1 MAIENLFPNF
11 FHENKLFYLFD
22 LYCSIVEREA
32 QDAHGARD
40 AEAEG
45 VGRGL
50 RSRTQGLEEPTQAK
64 KTGRNTSTLTES
76 SLGKIPLLSFN
87 RKFWSMALMKT
98 CETSSFM

>member
-1 MAIENLFPNF
+1 MTIDNLFPNF
-11 FHENKLFYLFD
+11 FHENKLFYLFG

-32 QDAHGARD
+32 QDADGARD

-64 KTGRNTSTLTES
+64 KTGRNTSHLS
-76 SLGKIPLLSFN
+76 S
-87 RKFWSMALMKT
+87 
-98 CETSSFM
+98 SS